1 MGIHSPCQEM
11 EKDMLCTKERIQM
24 DNVTSVSTMELTLTT
39 TVVVLITITLGKV
52 TLFTTVVL
60 MGATH
65 LEELDTLP
73 TTTITRVTPGPNT
86 KKHFICFNSHLYS
99 ISNFIY

>member
-1 MGIHSPCQEM
+1 MGTIHSPCQEM

-24 DNVTSVSTMELTLTT
+24 ENVTSVSMMELTLTT

-52 TLFTTVVL
+52 TRFITVVL
-60 MGATH
+60 RGVIL

-73 TTTITRVTPGPNT
+73 TTIITRVTPGPNT
-86 KKHFICFNSHLYS
+86 KKHFICNCQFYS
-99 ISNFIY
+99 ISDFIY